1 MRQQHDLIQRALNND
16 ELDRFVVG
24 EPFYFL
30 EARVDNEE
38 PQNIPQAFDQLLL
51 PHWREGRD
59 PLLWQ
64 RWIAGML
71 KALRDHPDANRA
83 IYSVA
88 NWLWYYHHCLG
99 KKRAQPDGSYADL
112 PELDLGAVALA
123 LQLCMAERKD
133 ELITDTRWAGAAWN
147 SPQGIWVPLL
157 RLARAVRDNLAG
169 PDFVPV
175 NA

>member
-1 MRQQHDLIQRALNND
+1 MRQQDDLIQRALDHD
-16 ELDRFVVG
+16 EMDLFVVG

-51 PHWREGRD
+51 PHWREAGD

-71 KALRDHPDANRA
+71 KALRDYPDVNRA
-83 IYSVA
+83 IYGVA
-88 NWLWYYHHCLG
+88 NWLWYCHDCLG
-99 KKRAQPDGSYADL
+99 KKRAQPEGSYANL
-112 PELDLGAVALA
+112 PELDLSAVALA
-123 LQLCMAERKD
+123 LQLRMAERKD
-133 ELITDTRWAGAAWN
+133 ELIADIRWAGAAWN

-157 RLARAVRDNLAG
+157 RLATALRDKLGG
-169 PDFVPV
+169 PDFVPA

>member
-1 MRQQHDLIQRALNND
+1 MSTPNDVLKLALDND

-51 PHWREGRD
+51 PHWREAGD

-71 KALRDHPDANRA
+71 KVLRDYPDANRA

-88 NWLWYYHHCLG
+88 NWLWYYHYCLG
-99 KKRAQPDGSYADL
+99 KKRVQPEGSYADL

-123 LQLCMAERKD
+123 LQLRMAERKD
-133 ELITDTRWAGAAWN
+133 ELIADTRWAGAAWN
-147 SPQGIWVPLL
+147 SPQGIWAPLL

-169 PDFVPV
+169 PDFVPI

>member
-1 MRQQHDLIQRALNND
+1 MRQQDDLIQRALDHD
-16 ELDRFVVG
+16 EMDRFVVG
-24 EPFYFL
+24 ESFYFL

>member
-1 MRQQHDLIQRALNND
+1 MRQQDDLIQRALDHD
-16 ELDRFVVG
+16 EMDRFVVG

-147 SPQGIWVPLL
+147 SPQGIWAPLL